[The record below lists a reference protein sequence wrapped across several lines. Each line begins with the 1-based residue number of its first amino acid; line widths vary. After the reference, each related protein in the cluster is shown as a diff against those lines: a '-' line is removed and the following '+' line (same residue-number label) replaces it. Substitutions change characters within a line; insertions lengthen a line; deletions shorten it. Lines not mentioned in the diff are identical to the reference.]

1 MLNNEVVSCDTTQD
15 RHRLETYALGGID
28 MDTTRTNTRLDPIR
42 LLLVAALLV
51 TSALTMPL
59 TAFADDD
66 EAPGEV
72 MIHTPFQFV
81 RFVVDDKAGWENH
94 TFIKRHKT
102 LHIFGLARDRDHTIV
117 LSPRNEE
124 GYESVTLTIKPA
136 KFKRKR
142 VRRDGERGVIYQQVF
157 KIRFKKIA
165 AKKPSKGKKKPPTT
179 KKRAK

>member
-1 MLNNEVVSCDTTQD
+1 M
-15 RHRLETYALGGID
+15 
-28 MDTTRTNTRLDPIR
+28 
-42 LLLVAALLV
+42 VAVMFLSVAITIPSTV
-51 TSALTMPL
+51 
-59 TAFADDD
+59 FGDDD

-94 TFIKRHKT
+94 TFINRHKT
-102 LHIFGLARDRDHTIV
+102 LHIFGLARDREHTIV

-142 VRRDGERGVIYQQVF
+142 VRRDGERGVVYQQVF
-157 KIRFKKIA
+157 KVRFKKVA
-165 AKKPSKGKKKPPTT
+165 AKKPDKAKKKPSTG